1 MMFRLMM
8 CRSSIDWLLWDRSK
22 RKRAQINS
30 SRRITGREGWL
41 APASSDLNVIKG
53 LSSSQAGPRHPSRPV
68 IRATNKAPAITV
80 VGAIAICMMSLIVP
94 RVYAQQTVDQ
104 ILTLVNDDVIT
115 RIDLLWSIAM
125 DPQAPSPVGPVGSDL
140 LSRKLDVMIDERLIT
155 QEAIRVPSNEI
166 TQDEIDKKKTELI
179 KSFQS
184 EAQFR
189 ERVGS
194 VGLTPQ
200 KIEELIRQRIV
211 IDRFV
216 EFRFR
221 SFVLITEQDIKRFYD
236 EVLAPAIRNRGAVPP
251 SLDDI
256 QDGKSVREGI
266 SATLK
271 QRKINDEVERWLS
284 QARQRA
290 DIVQLAEP

>member
-1 MMFRLMM
+1 MIF
-8 CRSSIDWLLWDRSK
+8 K
-22 RKRAQINS
+22 F
-30 SRRITGREGWL
+30 
-41 APASSDLNVIKG
+41 
-53 LSSSQAGPRHPSRPV
+53 PV
-68 IRATNKAPAITV
+68 SAL
-80 VGAIAICMMSLIVP
+80 VGAVAICLMALIAPGVC
-94 RVYAQQTVDQ
+94 AQQTVDQ

-140 LSRKLDVMIDERLIT
+140 LGRKLDVMIDERLIA
-155 QEAIRVPSNEI
+155 QEAARVPTAEI
-166 TQDEIDKKKTELI
+166 TQDEIDKKRTELI

-200 KIEELIRQRIV
+200 KIDELIRQRIL

-221 SFVLITEQDIKRFYD
+221 SFVLITEPDIQRYYD
-236 EVLAPAIRNRGAVPP
+236 EVLAPGIRNRGLVPP
-251 SLDDI
+251 SLDEV
-256 QDGKSVREGI
+256 QDGRSVRDGI
-266 SATLK
+266 SAMLK

-290 DIVQLAEP
+290 DVVQLAEP

>member
-1 MMFRLMM
+1 VTRL
-8 CRSSIDWLLWDRSK
+8 
-22 RKRAQINS
+22 
-30 SRRITGREGWL
+30 T
-41 APASSDLNVIKG
+41 AS
-53 LSSSQAGPRHPSRPV
+53 
-68 IRATNKAPAITV
+68 
-80 VGAIAICMMSLIVP
+80 VGQRLFSGAVLFCLVALIVP
-94 RVYAQQTVDQ
+94 RGFAQQTVDQ
-104 ILTLVNDDVIT
+104 ILTLVNDDLIT

-140 LSRKLDVMIDERLIT
+140 LSRKLDVMIDERLIA
-155 QEAIRVPSNEI
+155 QEATRVPTTEI
-166 TQDEIDKKKTELI
+166 TQDEIDKKRTELI
-179 KSFQS
+179 KSFPS

-200 KIEELIRQRIV
+200 KINELIRQRIL
-211 IDRFV
+211 IERFV

-221 SFVLITEQDIKRFYD
+221 SFVLITNQDIQRHYD
-236 EVLAPAIRNRGAVPP
+236 EVLVPTIRNRGLVPP
-251 SLDDI
+251 SLDDV
-256 QDGKSVREGI
+256 QDGKSVRDGI

>member
-1 MMFRLMM
+1 MSIRLI
-8 CRSSIDWLLWDRSK
+8 R
-22 RKRAQINS
+22 
-30 SRRITGREGWL
+30 
-41 APASSDLNVIKG
+41 
-53 LSSSQAGPRHPSRPV
+53 V
-68 IRATNKAPAITV
+68 IRVLLASA
-80 VGAIAICMMSLIVP
+80 CLIGLLAQNTP
-94 RVYAQQTVDQ
+94 SQQTVDQ

-115 RIDLLWSIAM
+115 RTDLLWSIAM
-125 DPQAPSPVGPVGSDL
+125 DPQAPSPVGPVGPDL
-140 LSRKLDVMIDERLIT
+140 LSRKLDVMIDERLIA
-155 QEAIRVPSNEI
+155 QEATRVPSTEI

-189 ERVGS
+189 ERTGS
-194 VGLTPQ
+194 VGLTQP
-200 KIEELIRQRIV
+200 KIDELIRQRIV

-221 SFVLITEQDIKRFYD
+221 SFVLITEPDIQRYYD
-236 EVLAPAIRNRGAVPP
+236 EVLAPAIRNRGVVPP
-251 SLDDI
+251 SLDDV
-256 QDGKSVREGI
+256 QDGRSVRDGI

-290 DIVQLAEP
+290 DVVQLAEP

>member
-1 MMFRLMM
+1 MKL
-8 CRSSIDWLLWDRSK
+8 
-22 RKRAQINS
+22 
-30 SRRITGREGWL
+30 
-41 APASSDLNVIKG
+41 
-53 LSSSQAGPRHPSRPV
+53 
-68 IRATNKAPAITV
+68 V
-80 VGAIAICMMSLIVP
+80 VGAIAVCLIVFGEP
-94 RVYAQQTVDQ
+94 RARAQQTVDQ

-115 RIDLLWSIAM
+115 RMDLLWSIAM

-140 LSRKLDVMIDERLIT
+140 LGRKLDVMIDERLIT
-155 QEAIRVPSNEI
+155 QEATRVPSPEI
-166 TQDEIDKKKTELI
+166 TRDEIDKKKAELI

-184 EAQFR
+184 EVQFR

-200 KIEELIRQRIV
+200 KIDELIRQRIM

-251 SLDDI
+251 ALDAI
-256 QDGKSVREGI
+256 QDGRSVRDGI

>member
-1 MMFRLMM
+1 MVCRTLVPAAALLFLMGM
-8 CRSSIDWLLWDRSK
+8 
-22 RKRAQINS
+22 
-30 SRRITGREGWL
+30 IT
-41 APASSDLNVIKG
+41 
-53 LSSSQAGPRHPSRPV
+53 
-68 IRATNKAPAITV
+68 
-80 VGAIAICMMSLIVP
+80 SLV
-94 RVYAQQTVDQ
+94 RAQQTVDQ
-104 ILTLVNDDVIT
+104 ILTLVNDDLIT

-125 DPQAPSPVGPVGSDL
+125 DPQAPSPIGPVGSDL
-140 LSRKLDVMIDERLIT
+140 LNRKLDVMIDERLIA
-155 QEAIRVPSNEI
+155 QEATRVPTAEI
-166 TQDEIDKKKTELI
+166 TEDEIAKKRTELI
-179 KSFQS
+179 KSFPS

-200 KIEELIRQRIV
+200 KIDELLRQRIL

-221 SFVLITEQDIKRFYD
+221 SFVLITDQDIQRYFD
-236 EVLAPAIRNRGAVPP
+236 EVLAPGIRKSGLVPP
-251 SLDDI
+251 SLDEV
-256 QDGKSVREGI
+256 QKDGKSVREGI
-266 SATLK
+266 RSILK

>member
-1 MMFRLMM
+1 MIFGTTENR
-8 CRSSIDWLLWDRSK
+8 CGDRYDKK
-22 RKRAQINS
+22 REPTSGVLRA
-30 SRRITGREGWL
+30 RRKVPGRWFGAVTLCVMALIT
-41 APASSDLNVIKG
+41 
-53 LSSSQAGPRHPSRPV
+53 
-68 IRATNKAPAITV
+68 
-80 VGAIAICMMSLIVP
+80 P
-94 RVYAQQTVDQ
+94 RVCAQQTVDQ
-104 ILTLVNDDVIT
+104 ILTLVNDDLIT

-140 LSRKLDVMIDERLIT
+140 LSRKLDVMIDERLIA
-155 QEAIRVPSNEI
+155 QEATRVPTTEI
-166 TQDEIDKKKTELI
+166 TQDEIDKKRTELI
-179 KSFQS
+179 KSFAS

-200 KIEELIRQRIV
+200 RIDELIRQRIL

-221 SFVLITEQDIKRFYD
+221 SFVLITNQDIQRYYD
-236 EVLAPAIRNRGAVPP
+236 DVLAPEIRNRGLVPP
-251 SLDDI
+251 SLDEV
-256 QDGKSVREGI
+256 QKDGKTVRDGI
-266 SATLK
+266 GATLK

-290 DIVQLAEP
+290 DVVQLADP